1 MSRHPRPDEEYDEWN
16 EIGDEDPHDGSGSD
30 VQTGSEDGI
39 DVFGDKDAEEVL
51 TDDFESR
58 EEEVISERNRKGEIL
73 DKVQLELE
81 RMYQEDG
88 HFIAY
93 GILDGEIFPA
103 FVNTSD
109 GETYAHKQ
117 WLSEVEDMVSINY
130 FLGESEVAEPD
141 ILRDVKSGIPKGL
154 DNYVEQPLEEVSNFE
169 EYEWTETNK
178 TYLMPK

>member
-16 EIGDEDPHDGSGSD
+16 EIGDEDPHDGSESD
-30 VQTGSEDGI
+30 VQEGPGDRI
-39 DVFGDKDAEEVL
+39 DVFGDKDAAEVL
-51 TDDFESR
+51 TDDFESS

-109 GETYAHKQ
+109 DETYAHKQ
-117 WLSEVEDMVSINY
+117 WLSEAEDMVSINY
-130 FLGESEVAEPD
+130 FLGKSEVAEPD
-141 ILRDVKSGIPKGL
+141 ILEEAEQGVPKGL
-154 DNYVEQPLEEVSNFE
+154 DTYIQRPLEEVSNFE